1 MIALASDCLLF
12 RLPSGEK
19 VPLSADAMRF
29 ELTGSSA
36 KLFDPDVVK
45 QAAHA
50 VFYYF
55 RHDLRMDTVTL
66 GQFAQALEKV
76 LSGFA
81 PGRPAGSG
89 VLQSDLDQIAAEFCA
104 GCELFFFPRLREELR
119 KQLQQS
125 PQELH
130 FGGLRGCVKHLA
142 GMQRWGERCRELHER
157 IVEFLRSCLR
167 AEAETGEC
175 ALLVR

>member
-19 VPLSADAMRF
+19 VPLSADTMRF

-55 RHDLRMDTVTL
+55 RNELRLETVTL

-81 PGRPAGSG
+81 PRNLVSPR
-89 VLQSDLDQIAAEFCA
+89 VCQSDLGQIA
-104 GCELFFFPRLREELR
+104 
-119 KQLQQS
+119 
-125 PQELH
+125 
-130 FGGLRGCVKHLA
+130 
-142 GMQRWGERCRELHER
+142 
-157 IVEFLRSCLR
+157 
-167 AEAETGEC
+167 
-175 ALLVR
+175 